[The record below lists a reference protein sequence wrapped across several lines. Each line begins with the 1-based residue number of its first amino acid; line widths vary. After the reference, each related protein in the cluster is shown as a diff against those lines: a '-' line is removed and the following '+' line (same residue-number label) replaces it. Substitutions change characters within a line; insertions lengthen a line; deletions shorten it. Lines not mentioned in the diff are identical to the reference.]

1 MADSSNHNTIST
13 AWVDG
18 ELRLAGLDGR
28 MIGLL
33 RAIDQ
38 SGSINQA
45 AKQVG
50 LSYKGAW
57 QIIER
62 ANNGAPKILVSTA
75 TGGSK
80 GGGTCLTEA
89 GRSLLGLFTDLEQ
102 QHRQFLDQLN
112 RNLADDPDTLLLLQ
126 RLVVKTSASN
136 QLFGS
141 IITIH
146 TGAVNAEIIVA
157 LKGGEQVITT
167 LSLTALSDLGLKV
180 GMDAVL
186 LINSADIT
194 LVVDADTNGFSATAP
209 CVALSPASMQSS
221 ATAPC
226 VALSPA
232 SMQSS
237 ATAPCVALPPASSAR
252 NRLACKVIRVQ
263 QDEVNAEV
271 ILLLPGGEM
280 LAAMITEQ
288 SAQNMALMPSISAW
302 ALFKSNAPILG
313 VMSSLSRPG

>member
-1 MADSSNHNTIST
+1 MTGSSNHNHTPT
-13 AWVDG
+13 TWVDG
-18 ELRLAGLDGR
+18 ELRLVGLDSR

-80 GGGTCLTEA
+80 GGGTCLTEE
-89 GRSLLGLFTDLEQ
+89 GRSLLALFTRLEQ
-102 QHRQFLDQLN
+102 QHRQFLEQLN
-112 RNLADDPDTLLLLQ
+112 RGLADDPDMVLLLQ
-126 RLVVKTSASN
+126 RLVVKTSARN

-141 IITIH
+141 IVEIH
-146 TGAVNAEIIVA
+146 TGAVNAEVSVK
-157 LKGGEQVITT
+157 LKGGEQLVSSVT
-167 LSLTALSDLGLKV
+167 LTSLSDLGLQT
-180 GMDAVL
+180 GADAVL

-194 LVVDADTNGFSATAP
+194 LTTDSDSKRF
-209 CVALSPASMQSS
+209 
-221 ATAPC
+221 
-226 VALSPA
+226 
-232 SMQSS
+232 
-237 ATAPCVALPPASSAR
+237 SAR
-252 NRLACKVIRVQ
+252 NCLPCSILRVQ

-271 ILLLPGGEM
+271 IVLLPGGETLVAM
-280 LAAMITEQ
+280 VTPQSVQRLALIPGMTVSAM
-288 SAQNMALMPSISAW
+288 
-302 ALFKSNAPILG
+302 FKSNAPVLG
-313 VMSSLSRPG
+313 VMSPL

>member
-1 MADSSNHNTIST
+1 MADSLNHNNIPT

-18 ELRLAGLDGR
+18 ELRLAGLDSR

-38 SGSINQA
+38 SGSLNQA

-62 ANNGAPKILVSTA
+62 ANNGAPKTLVSTA

-89 GRSLLGLFTDLEQ
+89 GLSLLALFTRLEQ

-112 RNLADDPDTLLLLQ
+112 RSLTDDPDTVLLLQ

-136 QLFGS
+136 QIFGS
-141 IITIH
+141 IVAIH
-146 TGAVNAEIIVA
+146 AGAVNAEVIVK
-157 LKGGEQVITT
+157 LKGGEQVITNMT
-167 LSLTALSDLGLKV
+167 LTSLNDLGLEI
-180 GMDAVL
+180 GADAVL

-194 LVVDADTNGFSATAP
+194 LATDFDP
-209 CVALSPASMQSS
+209 
-221 ATAPC
+221 TRF
-226 VALSPA
+226 
-232 SMQSS
+232 
-237 ATAPCVALPPASSAR
+237 SAR
-252 NRLACKVIRVQ
+252 NRLSGSVIRIQ
-263 QDEVNAEV
+263 QDDVNAEV
-271 ILLLPGGEM
+271 IVLLPGGET
-280 LAAMITEQ
+280 LTAMITQQ
-288 SAQNMALMPSISAW
+288 SAQSLALMPGTPVSAM
-302 ALFKSNAPILG
+302 FKSNTPILG
-313 VMSSLSRPG
+313 VKSPL

>member
-1 MADSSNHNTIST
+1 MPETINSDNTAPTWIK
-13 AWVDG
+13 G
-18 ELRLAGLDGR
+18 ELRLAGLDSR

-62 ANNGAPKILVSTA
+62 ANNGAPKTLVSTA

-89 GRSLLGLFTDLEQ
+89 GRSLLALFTRLEQ
-102 QHRQFLDQLN
+102 QHQQFLEQLN
-112 RNLADDPDTLLLLQ
+112 RGLTDDPDTVLLLQ

-141 IITIH
+141 ITAIQAGT
-146 TGAVNAEIIVA
+146 VNAEIFVK

-167 LSLTALSDLGLKV
+167 ITLTSLSELGLVV
-180 GMDAVL
+180 GSDAVL

-194 LVVDADTNGFSATAP
+194 LVIDSDPNRFT
-209 CVALSPASMQSS
+209 
-221 ATAPC
+221 
-226 VALSPA
+226 
-232 SMQSS
+232 
-237 ATAPCVALPPASSAR
+237 AR
-252 NRLACKVIRVQ
+252 NCLSGSVIRVQ

-271 ILLLPGGEM
+271 IVLLPGGET
-280 LAAMITEQ
+280 LAAMITQQ
-288 SAQNMALMPSISAW
+288 SAQSLALVPGMSAW
-302 ALFKSNAPILG
+302 AMFKSNAPILG
-313 VMSSLSRPG
+313 CRPQL

>member
-1 MADSSNHNTIST
+1 MTVRPNDNNIPT

-18 ELRLAGLDGR
+18 ELRLAGLDKR

-62 ANNGAPKILVSTA
+62 ANNGSPKTLVSTA

-89 GRSLLGLFTDLEQ
+89 GSALLALFTDLER
-102 QHRQFLDQLN
+102 QHRQFLERLN
-112 RNLADDPDTLLLLQ
+112 RNLAGNPDTVLLLQ
-126 RLVVKTSASN
+126 RLVVKTSARN

-141 IITIH
+141 VTAIQD
-146 TGAVNAEIIVA
+146 GAVNAEIIVK

-167 LSLTALSDLGLKV
+167 ITQTSFNELGLQI
-180 GMDAVL
+180 GADAVL
-186 LINSADIT
+186 LINSTDIT
-194 LVVDADTNGFSATAP
+194 LTVVDSGDNRF
-209 CVALSPASMQSS
+209 
-221 ATAPC
+221 
-226 VALSPA
+226 
-232 SMQSS
+232 
-237 ATAPCVALPPASSAR
+237 SAR
-252 NRLACKVIRVQ
+252 NRLSGSVIRVQ

-271 ILLLPGGEM
+271 IILLPGGET
-280 LAAMITEQ
+280 LVALITVR
-288 SAQNMALMPSISAW
+288 SAQTLVLMPGMSVW
-302 ALFKSNAPILG
+302 AMFKSNTPTLG
-313 VMSSLSRPG
+313 VMSPL

>member
-1 MADSSNHNTIST
+1 MQSFMADSSNHNNIPT

-18 ELRLAGLDGR
+18 ELRLAGLDRR

-33 RAIDQ
+33 KAIDQ

-62 ANNGAPKILVSTA
+62 ANNGSPKALVSTA

-89 GRSLLGLFTDLEQ
+89 GRSLLALFTRLEQ
-102 QHRQFLDQLN
+102 QHRQFLEQLN
-112 RNLADDPDTLLLLQ
+112 RSLADDPDTVLLLQ
-126 RLVVKTSASN
+126 RLVVKTSARN

-141 IITIH
+141 ISAIQ
-146 TGAVNAEIIVA
+146 TGAVNAEVFVK
-157 LKGGEQVITT
+157 LKGGVQIITT
-167 LSLTALSDLGLKV
+167 VTQTSLSDLGLQV
-180 GMDAVL
+180 GADAVL

-194 LVVDADTNGFSATAP
+194 LT
-209 CVALSPASMQSS
+209 LASDSDRF
-221 ATAPC
+221 
-226 VALSPA
+226 
-232 SMQSS
+232 
-237 ATAPCVALPPASSAR
+237 SAR
-252 NRLACKVIRVQ
+252 NRLSGSVIRVQ

-271 ILLLPGGEM
+271 IVLLPGGET
-280 LAAMITEQ
+280 LVAMITPQ
-288 SAQNMALMPSISAW
+288 SLQSLALMPGMTVA
-302 ALFKSNAPILG
+302 AMFKSNAPVLG
-313 VMSSLSRPG
+313 VRSPR

>member
-1 MADSSNHNTIST
+1 MTGSSNHNNIPT

-18 ELRLAGLDGR
+18 ELRLVGLDSR

-45 AKQVG
+45 AKQMG

-62 ANNGAPKILVSTA
+62 ANNGAPKTLVSTA

-89 GRSLLGLFTDLEQ
+89 GCSLLALFTDLEH
-102 QHRQFLDQLN
+102 QHQQFLEQLN
-112 RNLADDPDTLLLLQ
+112 RNIADDPDTVLLLQ
-126 RLVVKTSASN
+126 RLVVKTSARN

-141 IITIH
+141 IAAIH
-146 TGAVNAEIIVA
+146 AGAVNAEIIVK
-157 LKGGEQVITT
+157 LKGSEQVITT
-167 LSLTALSDLGLKV
+167 ITLTSLSELGLEI
-180 GMDAVL
+180 GDDAVL

-194 LVVDADTNGFSATAP
+194 LVVDSDPNQF
-209 CVALSPASMQSS
+209 
-221 ATAPC
+221 
-226 VALSPA
+226 
-232 SMQSS
+232 
-237 ATAPCVALPPASSAR
+237 SAR
-252 NRLACKVIRVQ
+252 NRLFGSVIRIQ

-271 ILLLPGGEM
+271 IVLLPSGET
-280 LAAMITEQ
+280 LAAMITQQ
-288 SAQNMALMPSISAW
+288 SAQSLALIPGMPVW
-302 ALFKSNAPILG
+302 VMFKTNAPVLG
-313 VMSSLSRPG
+313 V

>member
-1 MADSSNHNTIST
+1 MSESLIDNNTVPSWIK
-13 AWVDG
+13 G
-18 ELRLAGLDGR
+18 ELRLADMMDSR

-62 ANNGAPKILVSTA
+62 ANNGSPKTLVSTA

-89 GRSLLGLFTDLEQ
+89 GRSLLALFTDLEQ

-112 RNLADDPDTLLLLQ
+112 RSLAEDTDTVLLLQ
-126 RLVVKTSASN
+126 RLVVKTSARN
-136 QLFGS
+136 QIFGS
-141 IITIH
+141 VAAIH
-146 TGAVNAEIIVA
+146 AGAVNAEVVVT
-157 LKGGEQVITT
+157 LKGGDRVITGIT
-167 LSLTALSDLGLKV
+167 LSSLNELGLQV
-180 GMDAVL
+180 GSDAVL

-194 LVVDADTNGFSATAP
+194 LTADSGSNRFT
-209 CVALSPASMQSS
+209 
-221 ATAPC
+221 
-226 VALSPA
+226 
-232 SMQSS
+232 
-237 ATAPCVALPPASSAR
+237 AR
-252 NRLACKVIRVQ
+252 NCLSGKVIRVQ

-271 ILLLPGGEM
+271 IILLPGGET
-280 LAAMITEQ
+280 LVAMITQQ
-288 SAQNMALMPSISAW
+288 SAQNLAIAPGMPVSAM
-302 ALFKSNAPILG
+302 FKSNAVVLG
-313 VMSSLSRPG
+313 VMAPL

>member
-1 MADSSNHNTIST
+1 MTNSSDHKTIST
-13 AWVDG
+13 AWVNG

-28 MIGLL
+28 MIALL

-62 ANNGAPKILVSTA
+62 ANNGSPKTLVSTA

-89 GRSLLGLFTDLEQ
+89 GRSLLTLFTDLEQ

-112 RNLADDPDTLLLLQ
+112 RSLADDPDTVLLLQ

-141 IITIH
+141 ITAIQ
-146 TGAVNAEIIVA
+146 TGTVNAEIIVT
-157 LKGGEQVITT
+157 LKGGEQVITRIGQA
-167 LSLTALSDLGLKV
+167 LLSDLGLQV
-180 GMDAVL
+180 GADAVL

-194 LVVDADTNGFSATAP
+194 LTTA
-209 CVALSPASMQSS
+209 SGSNHF
-221 ATAPC
+221 
-226 VALSPA
+226 
-232 SMQSS
+232 
-237 ATAPCVALPPASSAR
+237 SAR
-252 NRLACKVIRVQ
+252 NRLSGNVIRVQ

-271 ILLLPGGEM
+271 IVLLLGGET
-280 LAAMITEQ
+280 LVAMVTEQ
-288 SAQNMALMPSISAW
+288 SAESLALLPGMPVW
-302 ALFKSNAPILG
+302 VMFKSNAPVLG
-313 VMSSLSRPG
+313 VKPPG

>member
-1 MADSSNHNTIST
+1 MADSLNRNTIPT
-13 AWVDG
+13 TWVDG
-18 ELRLAGLDGR
+18 ELRLAGLDSR

-38 SGSINQA
+38 SGSLNQA

-62 ANNGAPKILVSTA
+62 ANNGAPKTLVSTA

-89 GRSLLGLFTDLEQ
+89 GRSLLALFTRLEQ

-112 RNLADDPDTLLLLQ
+112 SNIADNPDTVLLLQ
-126 RLVVKTSASN
+126 RLVVKSSASN

-141 IITIH
+141 IIAIQA
-146 TGAVNAEIIVA
+146 GAVNAEVVVK
-157 LKGGEQVITT
+157 LKGGEQVITHIT
-167 LSLTALSDLGLKV
+167 LTSLNELGLQV
-180 GMDAVL
+180 GADAVL

-194 LVVDADTNGFSATAP
+194 LAIDSGSARFT
-209 CVALSPASMQSS
+209 
-221 ATAPC
+221 
-226 VALSPA
+226 
-232 SMQSS
+232 
-237 ATAPCVALPPASSAR
+237 AR
-252 NRLACKVIRVQ
+252 NRLSGSVIRVQ

-271 ILLLPGGEM
+271 IVLLPGGET
-280 LAAMITEQ
+280 LVAMITQQ
-288 SAQNMALMPSISAW
+288 SAQSMAFMPGMPVGLM
-302 ALFKSNAPILG
+302 FKSNAPILG
-313 VMSSLSRPG
+313 SMSLL

>member
-1 MADSSNHNTIST
+1 VFNSIFATQSFMTGRSNHNNIST
-13 AWVDG
+13 PWVNG
-18 ELRLAGLDGR
+18 ELRLVGLDSR

-33 RAIDQ
+33 RAIEQ

-62 ANNGAPKILVSTA
+62 ANNGAPKTLVSTA

-89 GRSLLGLFTDLEQ
+89 GRSLLALFTRLEQ
-102 QHRQFLDQLN
+102 QHQQFLEQLN
-112 RNLADDPDTLLLLQ
+112 RSIADDSDAVLLLQ

-141 IITIH
+141 ITAIQA
-146 TGAVNAEIIVA
+146 GAVNAEIFVK
-157 LKGGEQVITT
+157 LKGGEQVIITIT
-167 LSLTALSDLGLKV
+167 LTSLSELGLEV
-180 GMDAVL
+180 GADAVL

-194 LVVDADTNGFSATAP
+194 LTIDSDPNRFT
-209 CVALSPASMQSS
+209 
-221 ATAPC
+221 
-226 VALSPA
+226 
-232 SMQSS
+232 
-237 ATAPCVALPPASSAR
+237 AR
-252 NRLACKVIRVQ
+252 NCLSGSVIRVQ

-271 ILLLPGGEM
+271 IVLLPGGET
-280 LAAMITEQ
+280 LDAMITQQ
-288 SAQNMALMPSISAW
+288 SAQSLALVPGMSAW
-302 ALFKSNAPILG
+302 AMFKSNAPILG
-313 VMSSLSRPG
+313 CSPQL

>member
-1 MADSSNHNTIST
+1 MTDRLNHNKITT

-18 ELRLAGLDGR
+18 ELRLAGLDSR

-38 SGSINQA
+38 NGSLNQA

-62 ANNGAPKILVSTA
+62 ANNGAPKTLVATA

-89 GRSLLGLFTDLEQ
+89 GRSLLALFTRLEQ

-112 RNLADDPDTLLLLQ
+112 RNLADDPDTVLLLQ

-141 IITIH
+141 ITSIQA
-146 TGAVNAEIIVA
+146 GAVNAEITVK
-157 LKGGEQVITT
+157 LKGGGQVITT
-167 LSLTALSDLGLKV
+167 ITQTSFNDLGLKV
-180 GMDAVL
+180 GYDAVL
-186 LINSADIT
+186 LINSTDIT
-194 LVVDADTNGFSATAP
+194 LAIDPGSTRFPATAP
-209 CVALSPASMQSS
+209 CVALGNRSMRCSISPIRGVVPPASMQSS
-221 ATAPC
+221 A
-226 VALSPA
+226 
-232 SMQSS
+232 
-237 ATAPCVALPPASSAR
+237 R
-252 NRLACKVIRVQ
+252 NRLSGSVIRVQ

-271 ILLLPGGEM
+271 IILLPGGET
-280 LAAMITEQ
+280 LVAMITQQ
-288 SAQNMALMPSISAW
+288 SAKSLVLMPGISVW
-302 ALFKSNAPILG
+302 AMFKTNAPVLG
-313 VMSSLSRPG
+313 VMPPL

>member
-1 MADSSNHNTIST
+1 MTGSPNYNNIPT

-18 ELRLAGLDGR
+18 ELRLVGLDSR

-45 AKQVG
+45 AKQMG

-62 ANNGAPKILVSTA
+62 ANNGAPKTLVSTA
-75 TGGSK
+75 TGGNK

-89 GRSLLGLFTDLEQ
+89 GRSLLSLFTRLEQ
-102 QHRQFLDQLN
+102 QHQQFLEHLN
-112 RNLADDPDTLLLLQ
+112 RGLADDPDTVLLLQ

-141 IITIH
+141 ITAIQA
-146 TGAVNAEIIVA
+146 GAVNAEIIVK
-157 LKGGEQVITT
+157 LKGGEQVITSIT
-167 LSLTALSDLGLKV
+167 LTSLSDLGLEV
-180 GMDAVL
+180 GADAVL

-194 LVVDADTNGFSATAP
+194 LEIDSDPNRF
-209 CVALSPASMQSS
+209 
-221 ATAPC
+221 
-226 VALSPA
+226 
-232 SMQSS
+232 
-237 ATAPCVALPPASSAR
+237 SAR
-252 NRLACKVIRVQ
+252 NCLSGSVIRVQ

-271 ILLLPGGEM
+271 IVLLPGGET
-280 LAAMITEQ
+280 LAAMITQQ
-288 SAQNMALMPSISAW
+288 STQDLALMPGMSVW
-302 ALFKSNAPILG
+302 VMFKSNAPVLG
-313 VMSSLSRPG
+313 AMPSL

>member
-1 MADSSNHNTIST
+1 MTESSNHNTIST

-167 LSLTALSDLGLKV
+167 LSLTALSGLGLKV

-194 LVVDADTNGFSATAP
+194 LVVDANTNGF
-209 CVALSPASMQSS
+209 
-221 ATAPC
+221 
-226 VALSPA
+226 
-232 SMQSS
+232 S

-252 NRLACKVIRVQ
+252 NRLACKVIRIQ

-280 LAAMITEQ
+280 LAAIITGQ
-288 SAQNMALMPSISAW
+288 SAQNLALMPGISAW

>member
-1 MADSSNHNTIST
+1 MTDNSIST

-62 ANNGAPKILVSTA
+62 ANNGSPKTLVSTA

-89 GRSLLGLFTDLEQ
+89 GRALLALFTDLEQ
-102 QHRQFLDQLN
+102 QHRRFLEQLN
-112 RNLADDPDTLLLLQ
+112 RNLAADPDTVLLLQ
-126 RLVVKTSASN
+126 RLVVKTSARN
-136 QLFGS
+136 QVFGS
-141 IITIH
+141 IAEIRA
-146 TGAVNAEIIVA
+146 GAVNAEVA
-157 LKGGEQVITT
+157 VKLKGGEQVIANITQA
-167 LSLTALSDLGLKV
+167 SLAHLGLQA
-180 GMDAVL
+180 GADAVL

-194 LVVDADTNGFSATAP
+194 LLTDSDPNRYA
-209 CVALSPASMQSS
+209 
-221 ATAPC
+221 
-226 VALSPA
+226 
-232 SMQSS
+232 
-237 ATAPCVALPPASSAR
+237 AR
-252 NRLACKVIRVQ
+252 NCLPCSVIRVQ
-263 QDEVNAEV
+263 QDAVNAEV
-271 ILLLPGGEM
+271 IALLPGGET
-280 LAAMITEQ
+280 LVALITAE
-288 SAQNMALMPSISAW
+288 SAQNLALTPGMKVW
-302 ALFKSNAPILG
+302 AIFKSNAPVLG
-313 VMSSLSRPG
+313 IMPPR